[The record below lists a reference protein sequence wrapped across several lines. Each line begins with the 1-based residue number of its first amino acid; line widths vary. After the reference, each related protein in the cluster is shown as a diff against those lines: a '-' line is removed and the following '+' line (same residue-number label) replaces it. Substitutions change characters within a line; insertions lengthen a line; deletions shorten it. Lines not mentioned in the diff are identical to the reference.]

1 VRCKGTVVR
10 AEPASNNGQLSVAAV
25 INEYEFL
32 AES

>member
-10 AEPASNNGQLSVAAV
+10 AEPGNNNGQLSVAAV

-32 AES
+32 AEN